1 MEKEIEKKEK
11 EELRKVPWID
21 TLAAIIAVYE
31 TLLVPFALL
40 IIALI
45 IFLILF
51 RIFLV

>member
-1 MEKEIEKKEK
+1 MEKKEK
-11 EELRKVPWID
+11 EVPKVLWID

-51 RIFLV
+51 RIFFV